1 MSAETNF
8 HYKGIAQG
16 KYVEG
21 DIEALNDAEAA
32 HKLKD
37 QKIIITKLVQPRTL
51 FCKIYQVCLSEWM
64 ILQ

>member
-1 MSAETNF
+1 MSSELLNF
-8 HYKGIAQG
+8 HYKGIALG

-37 QKIIITKLVQPRTL
+37 QKIIITNLKQEKKR
-51 FCKIYQVCLSEWM
+51 KKN
-64 ILQ
+64 LQIKKKG